1 MINIADNFNLA
12 GSTKP
17 LDSRD
22 EFATVANMKACT
34 VCNEKH
40 ICYVRANQKQYQ
52 YSSSNTNDSETGYWR
67 EYTPGGGGGGTGTI
81 TGATIGGNPVTES
94 EGVLQLPAY
103 PTVPIKGIKDS
114 NGNDINPDSNG
125 KVTLP
130 AASAAPISKIKVDGA
145 SDDLP
150 INDGRV
156 VIPSTPVKGIKTYEG
171 SALSPDSNG
180 IVTLPQSSGGGI
192 NGVKQG
198 NTTLTPDQNGVVTVT
213 DFTPDITYIKN
224 TLQQIANSEP
234 VVVPPTA
241 INLPT
246 SGTFNYDSGNTYVMN
261 IDSTQ
266 IATIHY
272 PYTVGSTDYVAFKAI
287 DRDLYYVY
295 SVSSNGITY
304 TYSNQYTWSTLPA
317 AAKSKFESGIYAV
330 KQTINNDGS
339 IPEGHW
345 VHGVPSVFVTR
356 HNYPLTYRQITEIV
370 GSDPVHYILIKND
383 EINKIYKYQ
392 SSTQN
397 NIAIWS
403 QVTGGC
409 YTKDDTTTGANYD
422 LYDKYFDRK
431 DASDVDFDNTNTG
444 LSSVNIQNAIVE
456 IYNKLGFEIKTT
468 NNITNPTKNTY
479 YDLTASAIST
489 LDISNIAV
497 NNTNEV
503 IILFLT
509 SSTCT
514 ITALTT
520 QRVLGSTV
528 FADNTVY
535 VLSIVRGIACI
546 VEAPLYVSPQT
557 NE

>member
-17 LDSRD
+17 LDARD
-22 EFATVANMKACT
+22 EFNTLAAMKACT
-34 VCNEKH
+34 VCNERH
-40 ICYVRANQKQYQ
+40 ICYNKETEKQYQ
-52 YSSSNTNDSETGYWR
+52 YSSSNTDDSTTGKWR
-67 EYTPGGGGGGTGTI
+67 EYTPGGGGGEGTI

-94 EGVLQLPAY
+94 GGVLQLPAY
-103 PTVPIKGIKDS
+103 PTVPII
-114 NGNDINPDSNG
+114 
-125 KVTLP
+125 
-130 AASAAPISKIKVDGA
+130 KIKVDGA

-156 VIPSTPVKGIKTYEG
+156 VIPSTPVKGVKTYEG
-171 SALSPDSNG
+171 NALTPDSNG
-180 IVTLPQSSGGGI
+180 IVTLPQASAGGI
-192 NGVKQG
+192 AGVKQG
-198 NTTLTPDQNGVVTVT
+198 SNLLTPDQDGVVTVT
-213 DFTPDITYIKN
+213 DFTSDINNIKN

-261 IDSTQ
+261 VDSTQ

-295 SVSSNGITY
+295 SVASNGITY

-356 HNYPLTYRQITEIV
+356 HNYPLRYRQIAETV
-370 GSDPVHYILIKND
+370 GSSTVYYILIKND

-392 SSTQN
+392 ASTQN
-397 NIAIWS
+397 NVSIWS

-409 YTKDDTTTGANYD
+409 YTKGDSTTGTNYNK
-422 LYDKYFDRK
+422 YDKFFDRP
-431 DASDVDFDNTNTG
+431 DASDVDFDNTNTS
-444 LSSVNIQNAIVE
+444 LSSTNAQDAIVE

-468 NNITNPTKNTY
+468 NTITNPTKNNY
-479 YDLTASAIST
+479 YDLTASAISA
-489 LDISNIAV
+489 LDITNVSIS
-497 NNTNEV
+497 NTNEV
-503 IILFLT
+503 VILFLA
-509 SSTCT
+509 SSSCT
-514 ITALTT
+514 LTALAT

-528 FADNTVY
+528 FTNNTVY
-535 VLSIVRGIACI
+535 IMSIVRGVACI
-546 VEAPLYVSPQT
+546 VEAPLYVVPQ
-557 NE
+557 EEEQE

>member
-22 EFATVANMKACT
+22 EFATVADMKACT

-40 ICYVRANQKQYQ
+40 ICYVRATQKQYQ
-52 YSSSNTNDSETGYWR
+52 YSSSNTNDDTTGYWR

-81 TGATIGGNPVTES
+81 TGATIGGTSVTES
-94 EGVLQLPAY
+94 EGVLQFPAY
-103 PTVPIKGIKDS
+103 PTVPII
-114 NGNDINPDSNG
+114 
-125 KVTLP
+125 
-130 AASAAPISKIKVDGA
+130 KIKVDGA

-156 VIPSTPVKGIKTYEG
+156 VIPSTPVKGIKKNDGTE
-171 SALSPDSNG
+171 LTPDGNG
-180 IVTLPQSSGGGI
+180 KVTLPVIPADPSAR
-192 NGVKQG
+192 
-198 NTTLTPDQNGVVTVT
+198 LTN
-213 DFTPDITYIKN
+213 IEN

-234 VVVPPTA
+234 IVVPPTA

-261 IDSTQ
+261 VDSTQ

-295 SVSSNGITY
+295 SVASNGITY
-304 TYSNQYTWSTLPA
+304 TYNNQYTWSTLPA

-345 VHGVPSVFVTR
+345 VHGVPSVFVSR
-356 HNYPLTYRQITEIV
+356 HNYPLTYRQITETV
-370 GSDPVHYILIKND
+370 GGDPVHYILIKND
-383 EINKIYKYQ
+383 EISKIYKYQ

-397 NIAIWS
+397 NVSIWS

-409 YTKDDTTTGANYD
+409 YTKGDSTTGTNYNK
-422 LYDKYFDRK
+422 YDKFFDRP
-431 DASDVDFDNTNTG
+431 DASNVDFDNTNVD
-444 LSSVNIQNAIVE
+444 LSSTNTQDAIVE

-468 NNITNPTKNTY
+468 NSITNPTKNTY
-479 YDLTASAIST
+479 YDLTASAISA
-489 LDISNIAV
+489 LDITNVSIS
-497 NNTNEV
+497 NTNELV
-503 IILFLT
+503 ILFLA
-509 SSTCT
+509 SSSCT
-514 ITALTT
+514 LTALAT

-528 FADNTVY
+528 FANNTVY
-535 VLSIVRGIACI
+535 IMCIVRGVVCI
-546 VEAPLYVSPQT
+546 VEAPLYVVPQ
-557 NE
+557 EEEQEE